1 MEERVAVEFKRL
13 IKIQRGKR
21 DSGPNAITGISMNI
35 RNINKVMAIIWN
47 IAKIS
52 MRTGQTIIKIEN

>member
-1 MEERVAVEFKRL
+1 MEEKVAVEFKRL

-47 IAKIS
+47 IAKT
-52 MRTGQTIIKIEN
+52 MGTGQTIIKIEN